1 MKVIGSIIINKNGT
15 QQNLRKHAL
24 RDTFL
29 SLVVDNFKKMIRH
42 QNILL
47 LTIGIFLCTAVYSQ
61 GNYEPT
67 ILILTPNATSADKQL
82 KKVIKSFDKEIKQS
96 QEKAVKES
104 EKTLAEIGDRA
115 ENVKIMYQKKIEF
128 SKDMGLYSLIP
139 LIAEG
144 YLQYRFYERFTN
156 LLIYA
161 INEKSKGS
169 VDELSTLAN
178 NHEMQ
183 YILNFPKVNSYV
195 ENGTKKSAIT
205 VQLYDN
211 VQKQILFEKEYIG
224 EDRNPGFEFACSDSS
239 LHCTFNNA
247 LSQALGEIISV
258 VASNN
263 PTIIREKQLAQ
274 ERTDMLFTTY
284 YPKIPASEI
293 VEIISKNDTSISTDG
308 FYHGFMDES
317 KTKFIGFFAY
327 NSSAS
332 SFSDVKDSKDKNV
345 NIITDDLT
353 DLDNVPRIYAHI
365 VLGIQYESKWY
376 IQKSNVTYFN
386 ADDFETGKKEYFNNL
401 QKWNFFKEESSEFNP
416 DFWETYFFSKVES
429 SVERNKDKIEEY
441 TKLKE
446 QVTNDED
453 KEIYQDMIND
463 FYEDDLKNQGYFEL
477 YDIVASEMRKQDRE
491 QREQFEINFSETVL
505 TPFFSSYIKKS
516 DMGILE
522 YKKLNGKKFAIIYP
536 RDKSIFLCPILFN
549 YKDDKSELHYY
560 ILIPADNDHH
570 IYKWNYFEP
579 VTPKYNS
586 MYGGDIN
593 EQLNTITTWNFS
605 FDYLEDKKFWNKYV
619 LKKSGDNYDYLE
631 EIK

>member
-1 MKVIGSIIINKNGT
+1 MKRMT
-15 QQNLRKHAL
+15 RL
-24 RDTFL
+24 
-29 SLVVDNFKKMIRH
+29 

-47 LTIGIFLCTAVYSQ
+47 TTIGLFLFTTVYAQ
-61 GNYEPT
+61 DNYEPT
-67 ILILTPNATSADKQL
+67 ILILSPNTTTADKEL
-82 KKVIKSFDKEIKQS
+82 KKVIKDFNKEVKQS
-96 QEKAVKES
+96 QEKTVKES
-104 EKTLAEIGDRA
+104 EEALAEIGDRA
-115 ENVKIMYQKKIEF
+115 ENIKIMYQKKIEF
-128 SKDMGLYSLIP
+128 SKDMDFYSMIP
-139 LIAEG
+139 SIAEG

-161 INEKSKGS
+161 INQKSNGS
-169 VDELSTLAN
+169 IDELSTLAD
-178 NHEMQ
+178 NHKMQ
-183 YILNFPKVNSYV
+183 YILNFPKVNSLV
-195 ENGTKKSAIT
+195 ENGAKKSTIT

-211 VQKQILFEKEYIG
+211 IQKQILFEKEYTG
-224 EDRNPGFEFACSDSS
+224 DDRNPGFEFACSDSS
-239 LHCTFNNA
+239 LQCTFNNA
-247 LSQALGEIISV
+247 LSQALGEVIYV

-263 PTIIREKQLAQ
+263 PTIIKEKQLAQ
-274 ERTDMLFTTY
+274 ERADALFTTY

-327 NSSAS
+327 NSSAN

-365 VLGIQYESKWY
+365 VLGVQYESKWY

-386 ADDFETGKKEYFNNL
+386 ADNFETGKKEYFNNL
-401 QKWNFFKEESSEFNP
+401 QKWHFFKEESTEFNP

-441 TKLKE
+441 TNLKE
-446 QVTNDED
+446 QATNDED

-463 FYEDDLKNQGYFEL
+463 FYEDDLKNQGYFGL
-477 YDIVASEMRKQDRE
+477 YSIVASEMRKHDRE

-505 TPFFSSYIKKS
+505 TPFFDNYIKKS

-522 YKKLNGKKFAIIYP
+522 YKKLNGKNYAIIYP
-536 RDKSIFLCPILFN
+536 RDKRIILCPILFN
-549 YKDDKSELHYY
+549 YKDDKSELHYFV
-560 ILIPADNDHH
+560 LLPADNDQYY
-570 IYKWNYFEP
+570 IYKWNYFDP
-579 VTPKYNS
+579 VTPKYKS

-593 EQLNTITTWNFS
+593 EQLNTVTTWNFS
-605 FDYLEDKKFWNKYV
+605 FDYLEDKRFWDEYV
-619 LKKSGDNYDYLE
+619 LKKSGDNYEYL
-631 EIK
+631 K